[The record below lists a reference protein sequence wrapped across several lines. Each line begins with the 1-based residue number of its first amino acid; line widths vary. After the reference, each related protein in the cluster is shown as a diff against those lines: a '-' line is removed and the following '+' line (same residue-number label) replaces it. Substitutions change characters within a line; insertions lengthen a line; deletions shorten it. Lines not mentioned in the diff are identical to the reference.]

1 MREPTFWNQAQQPP
15 VVGRAFNGLL
25 KENFVKKAIVTLGA
39 LALAVVTA
47 ALAQEKPAAPAT
59 TAAPADPV
67 IITAGT
73 VSIRKSDF
81 ETAIKSL
88 PAEYQSYAL
97 GPGKKQ
103 FADDYL
109 RMKLLAAEGMKNG
122 VDKNPDVAKQLDLLK
137 ENLVAQ
143 EELKL
148 LDSSISVSEADLK
161 KAYEGNKKEYEQVKA
176 RHILIAFKGS
186 PAAQKGKK
194 ELTDAE
200 AKAKAEA
207 LRSEIVA
214 GKAKFEDVAKKES
227 DDTESGKNGG
237 ELGTFGRG
245 QMVPE
250 FDEAAFSAK
259 VGDVTPVIKT
269 QFGYHIIRV
278 DAHNS
283 TPFEQ
288 VKGTLEKTLKQ
299 KKLRETLDAMKDSV
313 KPTYDETYFAPPAKA
328 EAPVAAP
335 KTQTPAA
342 EKKPVKKP

>member
-1 MREPTFWNQAQQPP
+1 
-15 VVGRAFNGLL
+15 
-25 KENFVKKAIVTLGA
+25 VKKAMLILGA

-47 ALAQEKPAAPAT
+47 VLAQEKPGTPATAAPQPATATTT

-81 ETAIKSL
+81 ETAVKSL

-109 RMKLLAAEGMKNG
+109 RMKLLAAEGVKNG
-122 VDKNPDVAKQLDLLK
+122 IDKSPDVVKQLDLLK

-143 EELKL
+143 EELKRI
-148 LDSSISVSEADLK
+148 DSSITVTDADLK
-161 KAYEGNKKEYEQVKA
+161 KAYEGNKKDYEQVKA

-207 LRSEIVA
+207 LRNEIVS

-227 DDTESGKNGG
+227 DDAESGKNGG

-250 FDEAAFSAK
+250 FEEAAFSAK
-259 VGDVTPVIKT
+259 VGDVTPVVKT

-278 DAHNS
+278 DEHAS

-288 VKGTLEKTLKQ
+288 VKATLEKNMKQ
-299 KKLRETLDAMKDSV
+299 KKLRDTLDAMKDSV

>member
-1 MREPTFWNQAQQPP
+1 
-15 VVGRAFNGLL
+15 
-25 KENFVKKAIVTLGA
+25 VKKAIIVVSA
-39 LALAVVTA
+39 LALSIA
-47 ALAQEKPAAPAT
+47 ALAQEKPAATATT
-59 TAAPADPV
+59 TAAVTAAQAPKTDPV
-67 IITAGT
+67 IISAGS
-73 VSIRKSDF
+73 VAIHQSDF
-81 ETAIKSL
+81 ETAVKSL

-109 RMKLLAAEGMKNG
+109 RMKLLASEGMKAG
-122 VDKNPDVAKQLDLLK
+122 LDKDPDVVKQLDLLR

-143 EELKL
+143 EELKHI
-148 LDSSISVSEADLK
+148 DSSINVTDADLK
-161 KAYEGNKKEYEQVKA
+161 KAYEENKKDYEQVKA

-207 LRSEIVA
+207 LRTEIVG

-237 ELGTFGRG
+237 DLGAFGRG

-250 FDEAAFSAK
+250 FEKAAFAAK
-259 VGDVTPVIKT
+259 AGEVTPVVKT
-269 QFGYHIIRV
+269 QFGYHIIKV
-278 DAHNS
+278 EEHTS

-288 VKGTLEKTLKQ
+288 VKPSLEKTLKQ
-299 KKLRETLDAMKDSV
+299 KMVRDKLDAMKESA
-313 KPTYDETYFAPPAKA
+313 KPVYDEAYFAPPP
-328 EAPVAAP
+328 APVVKTPPVP
-335 KTQTPAA
+335 KP
-342 EKKPVKKP
+342 EKKQ

>member
-1 MREPTFWNQAQQPP
+1 
-15 VVGRAFNGLL
+15 
-25 KENFVKKAIVTLGA
+25 VKKAILTLGA

-47 ALAQEKPAAPAT
+47 VLAQEKPAAPAT
-59 TAAPADPV
+59 AAPQPATATSTAAPTDPV

-81 ETAIKSL
+81 ETAVKSL

-103 FADDYL
+103 FAEDYL
-109 RMKLLAAEGMKNG
+109 RMKLLAAEGIKSG
-122 VDKNPDVAKQLDLLK
+122 VDKSPDVVKQLDLLK

-143 EELKL
+143 EELKR
-148 LDSSISVSEADLK
+148 LDSSITVSDADLK
-161 KAYEGNKKEYEQVKA
+161 KAYESNKKDYEQVKA
-176 RHILIAFKGS
+176 RHILIALKGS

-200 AKAKAEA
+200 AKAKADA
-207 LRSEIVA
+207 LRNAIVS
-214 GKAKFEDVAKKES
+214 GKAKFEDVAKKDS

-250 FDEAAFSAK
+250 FEQAAFSAK
-259 VGDVTPVIKT
+259 IGDVTPVVKT

-278 DAHNS
+278 DEHAS

-288 VKGTLEKTLKQ
+288 VKPALEKTLKQ
-299 KKLRETLDAMKDSV
+299 KKLRDTLDAMKDSV

>member
-1 MREPTFWNQAQQPP
+1 M
-15 VVGRAFNGLL
+15 
-25 KENFVKKAIVTLGA
+25 KKAIIVVSA
-39 LALAVVTA
+39 LALSIA
-47 ALAQEKPAAPAT
+47 ALAQEKPAATATT
-59 TAAPADPV
+59 TAAVTTATAPKTDPV
-67 IITAGT
+67 IISAGS
-73 VSIRKSDF
+73 VAIHQSDF
-81 ETAIKSL
+81 ETAVKSL

-109 RMKLLAAEGMKNG
+109 RMKLLASEGMKAG
-122 VDKNPDVAKQLDLLK
+122 LDKDPDVVKQLDLLR

-143 EELKL
+143 EELKHI
-148 LDSSISVSEADLK
+148 DSSINVTDADLK
-161 KAYEGNKKEYEQVKA
+161 KAYEENKKDYEQVKA

-207 LRSEIVA
+207 LRTEIVG

-237 ELGTFGRG
+237 DLGAFGRG

-250 FDEAAFSAK
+250 FEKAAFAAK
-259 VGDVTPVIKT
+259 AGEVTPVVKT
-269 QFGYHIIRV
+269 QFGYHIIKV
-278 DAHNS
+278 EEHTS

-288 VKGTLEKTLKQ
+288 VKPSLEKTLKQ
-299 KKLRETLDAMKDSV
+299 KMVRDKLDAMKESA
-313 KPTYDETYFAPPAKA
+313 KPVYDEAYFAPPP
-328 EAPVAAP
+328 APVVKTPPVP
-335 KTQTPAA
+335 KP
-342 EKKPVKKP
+342 EKKQ